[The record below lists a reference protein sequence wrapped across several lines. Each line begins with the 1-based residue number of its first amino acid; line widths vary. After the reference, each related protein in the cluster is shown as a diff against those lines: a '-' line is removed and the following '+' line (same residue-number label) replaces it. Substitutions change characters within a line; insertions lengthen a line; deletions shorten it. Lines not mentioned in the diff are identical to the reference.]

1 MQNSR
6 SRVFFRLLLFAFL
19 ALVLSEVFF
28 HLRVK
33 RVDANSVASDF
44 QESFLRKETQIK
56 ESLQWLASMAGD
68 QGLEHFTNRS
78 LVSLL
83 EPRFERDGLTYYLFS
98 ADSLLFWS
106 HNGIPIG
113 NTWQELNE
121 KGLLQLQN
129 GWYFYRTKKV
139 DELTIAVFATIKSS
153 FKYQNRFL
161 VNDYHRDLPVAEN
174 IFYIS
179 DKGGRGFAIADQEGD
194 FAFSLI
200 LRRETG
206 LSQTRNWMWML
217 ALGLAITSLMVFVY
231 TLFRH
236 FSRRFQQGDRVV
248 ALFGFP
254 AAMIGFRLFL
264 FLAGLP
270 TVFYNGD
277 LFSPALYAT
286 SALLPSLGDLFL
298 HVLFFSIIAYFL
310 FTHFI
315 DFKLSIKSRKKSLV
329 VAFLLLGLILLL
341 CVMAIQLIHG
351 LVIDSRLNLDVN
363 FIFSLDVYS
372 MVGFL
377 IISSI
382 FFSFFFLS
390 MVLFRFIFH
399 QLQEKANFWKLY
411 AVSVFLFLLL
421 DVYFGGFNL
430 LLWLLF
436 GAATLVFELER
447 SQPLT
452 RMGFTPL
459 VIALFLFSIISTFA
473 LYRFNSIK
481 DQEKR
486 KTFAL
491 KLASEQD
498 PVAEYLFLEI
508 EQAMYNDNQ
517 LKNLVIRDPYNETAI
532 YQYLQH
538 HYFYDFWGKYDL
550 QVTVCQPDEILL
562 IRPANI
568 EMACSWYFD
577 DYIRSF
583 GKPTIS
589 RNFVYL
595 DNNTGRNSYIAKI
608 PVKGPEANEDQPLYH
623 VYLEFDAKF
632 VARDMGFPELLIDDK
647 IDINRELANYSYA
660 TYKGGELINKFGPYI
675 YSIDLAVYGEFN
687 EQFVFFDFDD
697 YQHLVYTKSDGTQ
710 IIISRPQQT
719 FLEGIAPFSYLFL
732 LFFLLMLVFSLMAS
746 RHDLIEWFHLNFKR
760 RVQVFMIGLVILS
773 VITIGGAST
782 WFMVNIY
789 QNKNLSIINEKSH
802 SVLVEMEH
810 YLSGEVTLDETY
822 DYFLSDLLLKL
833 SNVFFT
839 DINIYSPEGFL
850 IASSRPRVFD
860 EGLVGSHMNP
870 IAFAHLRT
878 QQKSQ
883 FVHTEKIGKLEYLS
897 AYVPLR
903 NNRHDLLAYINL
915 PYFAKQNELRN
926 EISYFML
933 AFVNINLL
941 LLVFA
946 VVMALFISNHVTQPL
961 QLIRD
966 SISKVQL
973 GKTDHKIE
981 WTRNDEIGQMVKEY
995 NRMIDELAVSADL
1008 LARSER
1014 ESAWREMAK
1023 QVAHEIKNPLTP
1035 MRLSVQ
1041 HLEKAWKEKVPDWDQ
1056 RLVRFTKTMVEQI
1069 DSLSLIAGEFSD
1081 FAKMPAGKNGP
1092 INLRDFIPEVLD
1104 LYSDLEKVETD
1115 LQMPE
1120 GDEPLLVFA
1129 DRNQLLR
1136 VLNNLLR
1143 NSIQAYPK
1151 ETIARIQIIC
1161 ECSDDF
1167 VKCHVKDF
1175 GSGIP
1180 EELKSNI
1187 FSPYFT
1193 TKTGGMGLGLSMVKN
1208 IIENNKGEVS
1218 FLSEEGKNTTFSFT
1232 LPKYKPEA

>member
-1 MQNSR
+1 MQDNRLSL
-6 SRVFFRLLLFAFL
+6 VYRLLLL
-19 ALVLSEVFF
+19 ALVALLLSEVAFYSRGKKID
-28 HLRVK
+28 L
-33 RVDANSVASDF
+33 ATVAADF
-44 QESFLRKETQIK
+44 QASFLQKEIQMK
-56 ESLQWLASMAGD
+56 ESLQWLASVVGSEGPD
-68 QGLEHFTNRS
+68 RLSESR
-78 LVSLL
+78 LVSVL
-83 EPRFERDGLTYYLFS
+83 EPRFERDGLTYYIYS

-106 HNGIPIG
+106 HNAVPIAES
-113 NTWQELNE
+113 WRELSK
-121 KGLLQLQN
+121 KGLLQLRN
-129 GWYFYRTKKV
+129 GWYFYRTAPAGAV
-139 DELTIAVFATIKSS
+139 NIAVFATVKTS

-161 VNDYHRDLPVAEN
+161 VNDYHRDLPVSGN
-174 IFYIS
+174 IFFLS
-179 DKGGRGFAIADQEGD
+179 DKGGRGFAIVDQDED
-194 FAFSLI
+194 YAFSLVP
-200 LRRETG
+200 RRETG
-206 LSQTRNWMWML
+206 LVQTRTWMWAMALCLAFAALML
-217 ALGLAITSLMVFVY
+217 FVY
-231 TLFRH
+231 ALFRH
-236 FSRRFQQGDRVV
+236 FSKRFHEGKRLL
-248 ALFGFP
+248 ALMAFP
-254 AAMIGFRLFL
+254 AALIGLRALLFL
-264 FLAGLP
+264 SGLP
-270 TVFYNGD
+270 SVFYHGE

-286 SALLPSLGDLFL
+286 SAMLPSLGDLVFN
-298 HVLFFSIIAYFL
+298 VLIFNIIAYFL
-310 FTHFI
+310 FSHLK
-315 DFKLSIKSRKKSLV
+315 DFKLNVTQKKRSILF
-329 VAFLLLGLILLL
+329 AFLLLSLIVLL
-341 CVMAIQLIHG
+341 CLMAIHLIRG

-363 FIFSLDVYS
+363 FIFSLDMYS

-377 IISSI
+377 TIASI
-382 FFSFFFLS
+382 FFSFFFLG
-390 MVLFRFIFH
+390 MVLFRLIFH
-399 QLQEKANFWKLY
+399 LLQGKINFWKLY
-411 AVSVFLFLLL
+411 AVSVGLFMLADILL
-421 DVYFGGFNL
+421 GGFNL

-447 SQPLT
+447 SQPLI

-473 LYRFNSIK
+473 LYRYNGIK

-498 PVAEYLFLEI
+498 PVAEFLFLEI
-508 EQAMYNDNQ
+508 EEALYNDNQ
-517 LKNLVIRDPYNETAI
+517 LRNLVLREPYNEAAI

-538 HYFYDFWGKYDL
+538 HYFYDFWGKYNL
-550 QVTVCQPDEILL
+550 QVTVCEPDEIRL
-562 IRPANI
+562 ILPANI
-568 EMACSWYFD
+568 EMACSWIFD

-589 RNFVYL
+589 KNLIYL
-595 DNNTGRNSYIAKI
+595 DNNTGRNSYFARI
-608 PVKGPEANEDQPLYH
+608 VVEGPETHDHPVLYH
-623 VYLEFDAKF
+623 VNLEFDAKF
-632 VARDMGFPELLIDDK
+632 VARDTGFPELLIDDRV
-647 IDINRELANYSYA
+647 DINRELANYSYA
-660 TYKGGELINKFGPYI
+660 TYKNGILINKFGPYI
-675 YSIDLAVYGEFN
+675 YSIDLSVYGDFD

-697 YQHLVYTKSDGTQ
+697 YQHLVYTKDEDTQ
-710 IIISRPQQT
+710 LIISRPRQT

-732 LFFLLMLVFSLMAS
+732 LFFLLMVIFSLLAS
-746 RHDLIEWFHLNFKR
+746 RHDLMEWFHLNFKR

-789 QNKNLSIINEKSH
+789 KDKNLSIINEKSH

-810 YLSGEVTLDETY
+810 YLAGEDHLGDIYEY
-822 DYFLSDLLLKL
+822 YLSDLLLKL

-839 DINIYSPEGFL
+839 DINLYSPEGDL
-850 IASSRPRVFD
+850 IASSRPRVFE
-860 EGLVGSHMNP
+860 EGLVGSQMNP
-870 IAFAHLRT
+870 MAFSQLRT

-903 NNRHDLLAYINL
+903 NNRHELLAYINL

-966 SISKVQL
+966 SISKLQL
-973 GKTDHKIE
+973 GKTVHKIE

-995 NRMIDELAVSADL
+995 NRMIDELAVSAEL

-1041 HLEKAWKEKVPDWDQ
+1041 HLEKAWKEQVPDWDD
-1056 RLVRFTKTMVEQI
+1056 RLMRFTKTMVEQI

-1092 INLRDFIPEVLD
+1092 INLRHFVPEVLD
-1104 LYSDLEKVETD
+1104 LYADLEKVDVE
-1115 LQMPE
+1115 LRMPGGE
-1120 GDEPLLVFA
+1120 EPLLVFA

-1136 VLNNLLR
+1136 VINNLVR

-1151 ETIARIQIIC
+1151 GTIARIQIII
-1161 ECSDDF
+1161 ETDER
-1167 VKCHVKDF
+1167 VITCHVKDF
-1175 GSGIP
+1175 GCGIP
-1180 EELKSNI
+1180 NELKSNI
-1187 FSPYFT
+1187 FNPYFT

-1208 IIENNKGEVS
+1208 IIENNKGQV
-1218 FLSEEGKNTTFSFT
+1218 FFRSEEGKGTTFSFF
-1232 LPKYKPEA
+1232 LPAFHPEG

>member
-1 MQNSR
+1 M
-6 SRVFFRLLLFAFL
+6 VFRLLLL
-19 ALVLSEVFF
+19 AIAAMLLSEVAF
-28 HLRVK
+28 HNRK
-33 RVDANSVASDF
+33 KKIDTAAVASDF
-44 QESFLRKETQIK
+44 QASFIQKETQLK
-56 ESLQWLASMAGD
+56 ESLQWLVAIASSNGPER
-68 QGLEHFTNRS
+68 LSESS
-78 LVSLL
+78 LVNLL
-83 EPRFERDGLTYYLFS
+83 EPRFDRDGLTYYIYT

-106 HNGIPIG
+106 HNAIPIG
-113 NTWQELNE
+113 ESWRGLPP
-121 KGLLQLQN
+121 KGLLQLRN
-129 GWYFYRTKKV
+129 GWYFYRTAQAGEV
-139 DELTIAVFATIKSS
+139 NIAVFATIKTS
-153 FKYQNRFL
+153 FKYQNRYL
-161 VNDYHRDLPVAEN
+161 VNDYHPDLPVSGN
-174 IFYIS
+174 IFFIS
-179 DKGGRGFAIADQEGD
+179 DKGGRGYAILDQDED
-194 FAFSLI
+194 YVFSLVP
-200 LRRETG
+200 RRTTVPVE
-206 LSQTRNWMWML
+206 SNAWMWTL
-217 ALGLAITSLMVFVY
+217 ALGLALVALMLFVY

-236 FSRRFQQGDRVV
+236 FSRRFHQGNRLL
-248 ALFGFP
+248 ALTAFP
-254 AAMIGFRLFL
+254 AALIGLRALL

-270 TVFYNGD
+270 SVFYHGE

-286 SALLPSLGDLFL
+286 SALLPSLGDLVFN
-298 HVLFFSIIAYFL
+298 VLFFTIIAYFL
-310 FTHFI
+310 FLHLK
-315 DFKLSIKSRKKSLV
+315 DFKLSISKKSRSFIA
-329 VAFLLLGLILLL
+329 AFLLLSLIVLL
-341 CVMAIQLIHG
+341 CVLAIHLIRG

-363 FIFSLDVYS
+363 FIFSLDIYS

-377 IISSI
+377 IIASI
-382 FFSFFFLS
+382 FFSFFFLG
-390 MVLFRFIFH
+390 MVLFRLIFH
-399 QLQEKANFWKLY
+399 LLQGKTDFWKLY
-411 AVSVFLFLLL
+411 AGSVVLFMVADIYL
-421 DVYFGGFNL
+421 GGFNL

-436 GAATLVFELER
+436 GAATLVFELEQ
-447 SQPLT
+447 SQPLA

-473 LYRFNSIK
+473 LYRYNGIK
-481 DQEKR
+481 DKEKR

-498 PVAEYLFLEI
+498 PVAEFLFLEI
-508 EQAMYNDNQ
+508 EEALYNDNQ
-517 LKNLVIRDPYNETAI
+517 LKNLVLRDPFNEAAI

-550 QVTVCQPDEILL
+550 QLTVCEPDEIRL
-562 IRPANI
+562 ILPANI
-568 EMACSWYFD
+568 EMACSWIFD
-577 DYIRSF
+577 DYIRAF

-589 RNFVYL
+589 RNLIYL
-595 DNNTGRNSYIAKI
+595 DNNTGRNSYFARII
-608 PVKGPEANEDQPLYH
+608 VEGPETHDQPVVYH
-623 VYLEFDAKF
+623 VNLEFDAKF
-632 VARDMGFPELLIDDK
+632 VARDTGFPELLIDDK
-647 IDINRELANYSYA
+647 VDINRELVNYSYA
-660 TYKGGELINKFGPYI
+660 TYKSGELINKFGPYI
-675 YSIDLAVYGEFN
+675 YSIDLSVYGEFN

-697 YQHLVYTKSDGTQ
+697 YQHLVYTKDEDTQ
-710 IIISRPQQT
+710 LIISRPRQT

-732 LFFLLMLVFSLMAS
+732 LFFLLMVIFSLLAS
-746 RHDLIEWFHLNFKR
+746 RHDLMEWFHLNFKR

-810 YLSGEVTLDETY
+810 YLAGEDHLKEVYEY
-822 DYFLSDLLLKL
+822 YLSDLLLKL

-839 DINIYSPEGFL
+839 DINLYNPEGAL
-850 IASSRPRVFD
+850 IASSRPRVFE
-860 EGLVGSHMNP
+860 EGLVGSQMNP
-870 IAFAHLRT
+870 IAFSQLRT
-878 QQKSQ
+878 QQKGQ
-883 FVHTEKIGKLEYLS
+883 FVHTEKIGKLEYIS

-966 SISKVQL
+966 SISKLQL

-1041 HLEKAWKEKVPDWDQ
+1041 HLEKAWKEQVPDWDQ
-1056 RLVRFTKTMVEQI
+1056 RLKRFTKTMVEQI

-1081 FAKMPAGKNGP
+1081 FAKLPAGKNGP
-1092 INLRDFIPEVLD
+1092 INLRDFVPEILD
-1104 LYSDLEKVETD
+1104 LYTDLEKVDVE
-1115 LQMPE
+1115 LKMPGGE
-1120 GDEPLLVFA
+1120 EPLLVFA

-1136 VLNNLLR
+1136 VFNNLLR

-1151 ETIARIQIIC
+1151 DTIARIQIIC
-1161 ECSDDF
+1161 ETDGRL
-1167 VKCHVKDF
+1167 VTCHVKDY
-1175 GSGIP
+1175 GCGIP
-1180 EELKSNI
+1180 DELKSNI

-1208 IIENNKGEVS
+1208 IIETNKGQV
-1218 FLSEEGKNTTFSFT
+1218 FFRSEEGKGTTFSFY
-1232 LPKYKPEA
+1232 LPAYLPEE